1 MTIEE
6 RENLLALVQ
15 EQFPS
20 TKLGQSPN
28 WPVYID
34 IPELA
39 NWNNNGDIWVNIKNG
54 TLAQSIYNDYF
65 IKLNEIIRKS
75 NI

>member
-54 TLAQSIYNDYF
+54 TLAQSIYNDY
-65 IKLNEIIRKS
+65 
-75 NI
+75 